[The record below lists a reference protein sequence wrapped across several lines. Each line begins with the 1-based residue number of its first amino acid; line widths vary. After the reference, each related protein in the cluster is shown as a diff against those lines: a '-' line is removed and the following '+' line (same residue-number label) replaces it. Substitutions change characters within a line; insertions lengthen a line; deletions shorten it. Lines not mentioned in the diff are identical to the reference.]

1 MVPEETLERAAVDDV
16 SPRYLRK
23 QKPAEQKRRRKE
35 PLGSRLRRGALAFA
49 IVVGVSGIAGWCAYF
64 LYFSPATRLASQ
76 GIEIS
81 GEHFVTRGQ
90 LMSVFAGD
98 IGRSVLRVPLDHR
111 LAQIEAIPWI
121 RQAAVERILP
131 NRLVVEVVERKP
143 VAFLSTGS
151 GTKLIDADGVIL
163 NRPAGASFNLPVVTG
178 LSGQTPQDER
188 ARRLEL
194 FSEFLNQIQTVRP
207 DAAGAVSQA
216 NLASSDDLQVTL
228 ANAPVLAG
236 QGPVIVHFGNA
247 DFANRYRLFL
257 ENFPSWE
264 AKAGNVEAVDLRYDG
279 QALVTPGT
287 PLPKGTNAAGAGNG
301 AASPSPQAAA
311 PQASPAAAPERS
323 MAAAERIRKGTERQ

>member
-23 QKPAEQKRRRKE
+23 QKPAEVKRRRAE
-35 PLGSRLRRGALAFA
+35 PLGSRLRRGAIAFA
-49 IVVGVSGIAGWCAYF
+49 LVVGVSGIAGWCAYF
-64 LYFSPATRLASQ
+64 LYFSPATRLVPR
-76 GIEIS
+76 GVEIS
-81 GEHFVTRGQ
+81 GEHYVTRGDI
-90 LMSVFAGD
+90 MGVFAPD

-111 LAQIEAIPWI
+111 LAQIDAIPWVQ
-121 RQAAVERILP
+121 QATLHRVLP
-131 NRLVVEVVERKP
+131 NRLLVEVVERTP

-163 NRPAGASFNLPVVTG
+163 DQPPGASFNLPVVSG
-178 LSGQTPQDER
+178 LNARTPVDER
-188 ARRLEL
+188 ARRVEL
-194 FSEFLNQIQTVRP
+194 FSEFLKEIATVRP

-216 NLASSDDLQVTL
+216 NLAGSDDLQVTL

-257 ENFPSWE
+257 ENFPSWA

-279 QALVTPGT
+279 QALVTPGP
-287 PLPKGTNAAGAGNG
+287 PLPKGTSAAGASSATAG
-301 AASPSPQAAA
+301 PQPQAAA
-311 PQASPAAAPERS
+311 PARAPQRFVK
-323 MAAAERIRKGTERQ
+323 AAESMRKGTERR